1 MGAVV
6 SDQFKIQDPDGHTF
20 YVTPNEAE
28 FTNRDPIYKVQLN
41 THDLKKTTGLTYQ
54 VVLVFVLKVH
64 CLQHCLEWRSIPD
77 KVERCSGSGRVAFAV
92 PTKEL
97 EPIQKKVEEAKQQIL
112 TPLEK
117 LDTPG
122 KAAVQVVIL
131 ADPNDHE
138 ICFVGD
144 EAYRELSRV
153 DPEAEKKLLK
163 AIDEDDSAKYK
174 KPAE

>member
-1 MGAVV
+1 MSNAY
-6 SDQFKIQDPDGHTF
+6 
-20 YVTPNEAE
+20 YVH
-28 FTNRDPIYKVQLN
+28 YSQK
-41 THDLKKTTGLTYQ
+41 
-54 VVLVFVLKVH
+54 
-64 CLQHCLEWRSIPD
+64 
-77 KVERCSGSGRVAFAV
+77 
-92 PTKEL
+92 L

-122 KAAVQVVIL
+122 KAAVQ
-131 ADPNDHE
+131 NDHE

-163 AIDEDDSAKYK
+163 AIEEDDSAKYK